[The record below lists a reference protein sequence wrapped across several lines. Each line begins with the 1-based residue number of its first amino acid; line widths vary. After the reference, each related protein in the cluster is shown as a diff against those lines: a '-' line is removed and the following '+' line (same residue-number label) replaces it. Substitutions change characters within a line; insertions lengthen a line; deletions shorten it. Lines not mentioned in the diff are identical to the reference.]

1 MNPSLQPLLSV
12 NDLTIAFSADPL
24 KPAMVEGLSFTLHA
38 GETLA
43 IVGESGSGKSVSM
56 MSLMQLLPKH
66 STFIRAGEARFNGQD
81 LLCMN
86 ERQINQ
92 VRGAQISMIFQEPMT
107 SLNPVLSIGL
117 QLTETIIVHQK
128 LSPAQAKERA
138 LAMLDRVRINDPQRR
153 FRQYPHEMS
162 GGMRQ
167 RVMIAMALACRPQI
181 LIADEPTTALDVT
194 IQAEVLELL
203 RELKREFHTSI
214 ILITHDMGVVAEMAD
229 RVIVMQQ
236 GRMVEQNTVRGLFA
250 APQHAYTR
258 ALMRAV
264 PRLGESRGAEGPVRF
279 RLLGEDEDETPPI
292 VASGPMPSPRPP
304 QPLLEVKDLHVRYDV
319 REGLLRRLTG
329 RVHAVEGVSFVI
341 YPGETLA
348 LVGESGCGK
357 STTGRSLIGL
367 EKPAAGDIWLDGYE
381 VTRLDRHG
389 MQPVRKLVQMVF
401 QDPLASLNPRLDAG
415 SQVREPMDIHRVGST
430 AERDAQVSELFRR
443 VGLAPEMSRRFPHE
457 FSGGQRQRLCIARA
471 LSLRPRLIVA
481 DEAVSALDV
490 SIQAQVVNLMLELQ
504 AELGI
509 AWLFISHDMAVVERV
524 AHRVAVMQMGRIV
537 EIGPKASV
545 FARPGHPYTQRLIAA
560 VPVADPGHQ
569 RTNRF
574 SGATELK
581 SPIRALDHQM
591 QAQSMKEIAPG
602 HFIAIDA

>member
-1 MNPSLQPLLSV
+1 MNHSSQPLLSV
-12 NDLTIAFSADPL
+12 TDLTIAFSSDPRQR
-24 KPAMVEGLSFTLHA
+24 AAVEGLSFTLHA

-66 STFIRAGEARFNGQD
+66 ATVIRAGAARFNGHD
-81 LLCMN
+81 LLRMT
-86 ERQINQ
+86 ETQINQ

-117 QLTETIIVHQK
+117 QLTETIMVHQK
-128 LSPAQAKERA
+128 LSASQAKERA
-138 LAMLDRVRINDPQRR
+138 IAMLERVRINDPERR

-203 RELKREFHTSI
+203 RELKREFNTSI

-229 RVIVMQQ
+229 RVIVMKQ
-236 GRMVEQNTVRGLFA
+236 GSMVEQNDVRPLFA
-250 APQHAYTR
+250 APTHAYTQ

-264 PRLGESRGAEGPVRF
+264 PRLGDIRGAEGPVRF
-279 RLLGEDEDETPPI
+279 RLLGENEDQAPPVMI
-292 VASGPMPSPRPP
+292 PRPKAV

-319 REGLLRRLTG
+319 REGILRKLTG
-329 RVHAVEGVSFVI
+329 RVHAVEGVSFAI

-367 EKPAAGDIWLDGYE
+367 EKPASGDIWLDGYE
-381 VTRLDRHG
+381 VTRLNRHD
-389 MQPVRKLVQMVF
+389 MRPVRKLVQMVF
-401 QDPLASLNPRLDAG
+401 QDPFASLNPRLDAG
-415 SQVREPMDIHRVGST
+415 SQVREPMDIHQAGSP
-430 AERDAQVSELFRR
+430 AERDAQVNELFRR
-443 VGLAPEMSRRFPHE
+443 VGLAPEMRHRFPHE

-471 LSLRPRLIVA
+471 LSLRPKLIVA

-545 FARPGHPYTQRLIAA
+545 FARPSHPYTQRLIAA

-569 RTNRF
+569 RTSRF
-574 SGATELK
+574 DTVTELK
-581 SPIRALDHQM
+581 SPIRAVDHLVTPQRM
-591 QAQSMKEIAPG
+591 REIAPG